1 MNEEWVRIPF
11 PIEAEEDRRVLCA
24 ILAAAGMSVRI
35 AKARYGTSKT
45 PPMKKFVEYSRE

>member
-11 PIEAEEDRRVLCA
+11 PIEAEEDRRALCA

-35 AKARYGTSKT
+35 AKARYGTAKN
-45 PPMKKFVEYSRE
+45 PPVKKFVEYGR

>member
-11 PIEAEEDRRVLCA
+11 PIEAEEDRRALCA

-35 AKARYGTSKT
+35 VKARYGTSKT